1 MKELLQKIEKR
12 MDDFTVKKKLYIL
25 YIFCVLLPL
34 IITDSVVFL
43 IIRNSEMEKQKHDM
57 TNIANAV
64 SYNIS
69 SVVNNAGEMAKTIYT
84 SRYIDDFLS
93 RKYDTSA
100 QYIMEYQEFFKDTLL
115 ENLLGMNQIV
125 FTMYTN
131 NDTIVKGGKVGNIE
145 DLKETQAYQKLN
157 QSGETKG
164 FFFVYDKNRSGTAE
178 ERKVVFLQKLDFFS
192 GDQEKMLQL
201 EFDYGNM
208 MRTLQKMNF
217 DNEVLICEENQIVL
231 SNTKHGSTGSDFEEL
246 DDKIKKGYHQ
256 TVNLYGTEL
265 EVYVRRT
272 GENAIANIAHDL
284 PSILLLILINAI
296 LPFFFVHILNHSFTK
311 RITELNEVFKS
322 VDSEQLVPM
331 RHEGGKDEIGSMI
344 RSYNRMA
351 ARTNELIQTVYK
363 NKLVE
368 QEMLVSRKNA
378 ELLALHSQINPH
390 FLFNALESIR
400 MHSILKN
407 ENETADMVEKL
418 AVMQRQY
425 VEWGE
430 DSVTIEQEVEF
441 VKAYLAL
448 QKYRFGERL
457 SYQIEIDEECRKRKV
472 PKLTLVTFVENACVH
487 GIESKASPGW
497 IFVRVYEQNE
507 LICME
512 IEDTGNG
519 MEEGKRQELLE
530 NMRNAD
536 IEMLKKKG
544 RVGIVNAC
552 LRLKMVSENKV
563 KIDLDG
569 EEGVGTLITI
579 RMPGMT
585 GLELLEQIR
594 REEISDAYFVILS
607 GYAEFDYARR
617 AMQNKCT
624 EYLLKPVDR
633 ETLLKLLHKVRAL
646 SDRERQESK
655 AHEEMEHA
663 YFSRHLISLIHGK
676 YDDVNLNY
684 VKKHMKDTQGI
695 RYVEIQ
701 KEQPNNLEEQSDK
714 DLRNFQ
720 RELYDCCR
728 EFLKE
733 DAKHC
738 VFDVSADEKIYD
750 IGFVYSENLAE
761 RLGMDDKTYLSAF
774 RQYLVNN
781 TKQPVIMLVGK
792 KVPDISNVARSY
804 GNACMLRSFQ
814 GFRARKEIYYYEDE
828 VQVTAAGM
836 VLCKQGLDQLLTTIE
851 QNNHMEIRK
860 AVEQFYEEMSQM
872 GMNAESMNLNINYL
886 LFQLIHLASE
896 QDNDVNQEEILRLIS
911 ESSFENGILRGSKA
925 HMARFACEYG
935 DYLSQLRKNVSRGV
949 LGMVEKEIKENY
961 AANLTLK
968 GLSEKYYVNSAYLG
982 QLFRKKYGLSF
993 KDYLNNFRMEQAAG
1007 LLIRTDK
1014 KIVQIAEE
1022 VGYHDLDYFV
1032 NRFIQVKGCTPARF
1046 RKQMQQGS

>member
-1 MKELLQKIEKR
+1 MLK
-12 MDDFTVKKKLYIL
+12 
-25 YIFCVLLPL
+25 VLLVDDEPFILQGIKVIIDWEKEGFEIAATAENGLEALEYLKKEKVDL
-34 IITDSVVFL
+34 II
-43 IIRNSEMEKQKHDM
+43 
-57 TNIANAV
+57 
-64 SYNIS
+64 
-69 SVVNNAGEMAKTIYT
+69 
-84 SRYIDDFLS
+84 
-93 RKYDTSA
+93 
-100 QYIMEYQEFFKDTLL
+100 
-115 ENLLGMNQIV
+115 
-125 FTMYTN
+125 
-131 NDTIVKGGKVGNIE
+131 
-145 DLKETQAYQKLN
+145 
-157 QSGETKG
+157 
-164 FFFVYDKNRSGTAE
+164 
-178 ERKVVFLQKLDFFS
+178 
-192 GDQEKMLQL
+192 
-201 EFDYGNM
+201 
-208 MRTLQKMNF
+208 
-217 DNEVLICEENQIVL
+217 
-231 SNTKHGSTGSDFEEL
+231 
-246 DDKIKKGYHQ
+246 
-256 TVNLYGTEL
+256 
-265 EVYVRRT
+265 
-272 GENAIANIAHDL
+272 
-284 PSILLLILINAI
+284 
-296 LPFFFVHILNHSFTK
+296 
-311 RITELNEVFKS
+311 
-322 VDSEQLVPM
+322 
-331 RHEGGKDEIGSMI
+331 
-344 RSYNRMA
+344 
-351 ARTNELIQTVYK
+351 
-363 NKLVE
+363 
-368 QEMLVSRKNA
+368 
-378 ELLALHSQINPH
+378 
-390 FLFNALESIR
+390 
-400 MHSILKN
+400 
-407 ENETADMVEKL
+407 AD
-418 AVMQRQY
+418 
-425 VEWGE
+425 
-430 DSVTIEQEVEF
+430 
-441 VKAYLAL
+441 
-448 QKYRFGERL
+448 
-457 SYQIEIDEECRKRKV
+457 
-472 PKLTLVTFVENACVH
+472 
-487 GIESKASPGW
+487 
-497 IFVRVYEQNE
+497 
-507 LICME
+507 
-512 IEDTGNG
+512 
-519 MEEGKRQELLE
+519 
-530 NMRNAD
+530 
-536 IEMLKKKG
+536 
-544 RVGIVNAC
+544 
-552 LRLKMVSENKV
+552 
-563 KIDLDG
+563 
-569 EEGVGTLITI
+569 I

-701 KEQPNNLEEQSDK
+701 KEQP
-714 DLRNFQ
+714 
-720 RELYDCCR
+720 
-728 EFLKE
+728 
-733 DAKHC
+733 
-738 VFDVSADEKIYD
+738 
-750 IGFVYSENLAE
+750 
-761 RLGMDDKTYLSAF
+761 GMDDKTYLSAF